1 MLTNQLSL
9 LDSMSLLAQEA
20 PQMAQP
26 SQLAVLGGHL
36 LAAVVFSIVGIIVFF
51 LVLLLMDKVTPFS
64 IIKEII
70 DEHNQ
75 AVAIIVAA
83 IVVGISLIIAAAILG

>member
-1 MLTNQLSL
+1 M
-9 LDSMSLLAQEA
+9 
-20 PQMAQP
+20 
-26 SQLAVLGGHL
+26 GGHL
-36 LAAVVFSIVGIIVFF
+36 FAAIVFSIVGIVVFF

-70 DEHNQ
+70 EEHNQ
-75 AVAIIVAA
+75 AVATIVAA

>member
-1 MLTNQLSL
+1 MT
-9 LDSMSLLAQEA
+9 LLAQEGG
-20 PQMAQP
+20 QP
-26 SQLAVLGGHL
+26 GQLAIMGGHL
-36 LAAVVFSIVGIIVFF
+36 FAAVVFSIVGIVVFF

-75 AVAIIVAA
+75 AVATIVAA
-83 IVVGISLIIAAAILG
+83 IVIGISLIIAAAILG

>member
-1 MLTNQLSL
+1 
-9 LDSMSLLAQEA
+9 MSLLAQEA

-26 SQLAVLGGHL
+26 SQLAILGGHL
-36 LAAVVFSIVGIIVFF
+36 FAAVVFSIVGIIVFF

>member
-1 MLTNQLSL
+1 
-9 LDSMSLLAQEA
+9 MSLLAQEGE
-20 PQMAQP
+20 P
-26 SQLAVLGGHL
+26 SQLAILGGHL
-36 LAAVVFSIVGIIVFF
+36 FAAIVFSVVGIIVFF

-70 DEHNQ
+70 EEHNQ

-83 IVVGISLIIAAAILG
+83 IVIGISLIIAAAILG